1 MLGLKQH
8 VRLQIDAEY
17 VGLVIIRIEIERL
30 TIDLTTS
37 DREIRFFQ
45 SFLKSKTKKKPKKEE
60 DRNFQNFP
68 VENAR

>member
-17 VGLVIIRIEIERL
+17 VGLVVIRIEIER
-30 TIDLTTS
+30 
-37 DREIRFFQ
+37 RRR
-45 SFLKSKTKKKPKKEE
+45 KKKPKKEE